1 MSILNFLAA
10 LALMYALWTLTV
22 KKGMKNLTCR
32 RSFSK
37 PTAFEGEEGELVE
50 VVRNDGPYIIPW
62 LRVESYISPNL
73 QLGRQENLHV
83 SSDTFYRSCFAL
95 MPYQQIR
102 RRHYVKF
109 LRRGVYD
116 LGNASMAAG
125 DLLGLTRFW
134 KDQHL
139 HTPVVV
145 YPQVLDTE
153 DLPLPLSRTLG
164 ELVSKNRL
172 LTDPFLVRSIRP
184 YQPGDLIRD
193 IHWQATAR
201 TDEVQVR
208 VHDHT
213 VCTRLLV
220 VLNAQRTDNQ
230 WDDYVREADLPIL
243 EEEIRLAASIC
254 VHALRAGIAVGFSAN
269 MPQETGGVS
278 TWVTPAEGSAW
289 EEVLLEAFA
298 RLQLHCSE
306 KFVPLLESLTQ
317 YTDMD
322 ILVLS
327 SYDSESIQQTLDKLR
342 QSGNQVTFY
351 QTEGGRL

>member
-1 MSILNFLAA
+1 MSVVNLLVA
-10 LALMYALWTLTV
+10 LVVMYALWTLMV
-22 KKGMKNLTCR
+22 RRGIKNLTCH

-37 PTAFEGEEGELVE
+37 THVFEGEEGELVE

-73 QLGRQENLHV
+73 RLGKQENLHV
-83 SSDTFYRSCFAL
+83 SSDAFYRSCFTL

-102 RRHYVKF
+102 RRHYVKY

-116 LGNASMAAG
+116 LGNASLGAG

-139 HTPVVV
+139 STPVVV
-145 YPQVLDTE
+145 YPQVMERE
-153 DLPLPLSRTLG
+153 DLPLPLSKTLG

-172 LTDPFLVRSIRP
+172 LADPFLVRSIRP

-193 IHWQATAR
+193 IHWSATAR
-201 TDEVQVR
+201 TDDVQVR

-220 VLNAQRTDNQ
+220 VLNAQRHDNQ
-230 WDDYVREADLPIL
+230 WDDYIREQDIPNM
-243 EEEIRLAASIC
+243 EEEIRLAASVC
-254 VHALRAGIAVGFSAN
+254 VHALQAGLAVGFAAN
-269 MPQETGGVS
+269 MPQEQGKES
-278 TWVTPAEGSAW
+278 TFVMPGEGQAW
-289 EEVLLEAFA
+289 EETLLDTFA
-298 RLQLHCSE
+298 RLTLHCSE
-306 KFVPLLESLTQ
+306 KFIPMLDALQQ

-322 ILVLS
+322 ILILS
-327 SYDSESIQQTLDKLR
+327 PYYSESIEITMEKLR
-342 QSGNQVTFY
+342 ERGNQVTFC
-351 QTEGGRL
+351 QTEGGHL